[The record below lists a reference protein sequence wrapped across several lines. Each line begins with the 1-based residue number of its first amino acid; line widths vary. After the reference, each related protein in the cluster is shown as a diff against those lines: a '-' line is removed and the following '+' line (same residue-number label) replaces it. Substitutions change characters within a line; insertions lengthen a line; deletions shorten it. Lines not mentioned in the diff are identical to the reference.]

1 MTVKNADIY
10 IALVRI
16 LVFTYIAYIA
26 SSNVLQLCIF
36 THMYLQV
43 AFEPMHTRVHIHIHA
58 WDRHKINIIFHTNI
72 VLKDTRMQYF
82 NVAYDLEFV
91 SYTLPW
97 FLKDTRAIWYTAGS
111 SQIST
116 QVVPLADILLC
127 TSYNNMNWIIHIS
140 NKWTMAGSGEFPSQ
154 RPVTRSFDFF
164 SSVHEQRWSK
174 QSRRWWFEP
183 PLRPLWRHC
192 DEKTW

>member
-1 MTVKNADIY
+1 MLHVYLIAVNYRYRSFIQDLYTGLERTLLFLTSIAEEHMTPLLLWFVNYAGHLKMTVKNADLY

-26 SSNVLQLCIF
+26 SSNVSQLCIF

-91 SYTLPW
+91 SHTLPW
-97 FLKDTRAIWYTAGS
+97 FFKDTRAIWYTAGS
-111 SQIST
+111 SKIST

-127 TSYNNMNWIIHIS
+127 TSYNNMNWIIH
-140 NKWTMAGSGEFPSQ
+140 T
-154 RPVTRSFDFF
+154 
-164 SSVHEQRWSK
+164 
-174 QSRRWWFEP
+174 
-183 PLRPLWRHC
+183 
-192 DEKTW
+192 